1 MIHMTWEV
9 SKDIR
14 LMYIN
19 WQILS
24 DMRAKHFF
32 NNKHNDK
39 EIEESGVTELI
50 SSQLFNLDDLSKK

>member
-1 MIHMTWEV
+1 
-9 SKDIR
+9 
-14 LMYIN
+14 MYIN

-24 DMRAKHFF
+24 DMRANHFF